1 MTLLDILPSL
11 RGTTTSRLD
20 PTVWPVTTH
29 YHHGRITVGGVDLDE
44 VADRFGTPTYVL
56 DEVGLRG
63 VGAAISRGFRDAEVL
78 YSTSSLLT
86 GGVARWVAGQQLSLV
101 VHSQHEVVL
110 ARRNGVDPDRIVL
123 LISSGET
130 GSGPAMTLAV
140 GHVGRLVVDAGVPID
155 TIAAPEQR
163 PHKTVVRVHNCRS
176 TDALV
181 GRVVDAPALELIG
194 VRCDAAPNP
203 GDIRDQVLTAVAVM
217 CDTYREH
224 QVLMTELHVG
234 VATDGTAIDGVSEL
248 GDALENAVVE
258 ACIRNRF
265 PRPRI
270 AVDFGESIT
279 GRAAVTVCRVRGV
292 DRTDS
297 GRPVVVVEGSAGSAA
312 AIAAGEPVAAAIANR
327 HPLGPTEVFSIV
339 DRRGV
344 MGDHICSGVVL
355 SQDLRA
361 GDVVALVGRDGR
373 DLLDSATVVSVA
385 HGRTHQIQA
394 G

>member
-29 YHHGRITVGGVDLDE
+29 YHHGRITVGGVDLNE

-63 VGAAISRGFRDAEVL
+63 SGAAISRAFRDAEVL
-78 YSTSSLLT
+78 YSTSSLLA
-86 GGVARWVAGQQLSLV
+86 GAVARSVAGERLSLV

-110 ARRNGVDPDRIVL
+110 ARRNRVDPHRIVL
-123 LISSGET
+123 LIGSGET
-130 GSGPAMTLAV
+130 GSGPAMTLAA
-140 GHVGRLVVDAGVPID
+140 GHAGRVVVEVGVPIER
-155 TIAAPEQR
+155 IGAPER
-163 PHKTVVRVHNCRS
+163 GRHKTIVRVHTCRS

-181 GRVVDAPALELIG
+181 GRVVDAPALALIG

-203 GDIRDQVLTAVAVM
+203 DDIRDQVLTAVAVM

-224 QVLMTELHVG
+224 RVLTTELHVG
-234 VATDGTAIDGVSEL
+234 IASDGTDIDGVSEL
-248 GDALENAVVE
+248 GDALENAVDE

-279 GRAAVTVCRVRGV
+279 RRAAVTVCRVRGV
-292 DRTDS
+292 DRTAP
-297 GRPVVVVEGSAGSAA
+297 GRPVVVVEGTAGPAA
-312 AIAAGEPVAAAIANR
+312 AVPAGEPVAAAIANR
-327 HPLGPTEVFSIV
+327 HPLGPTDVFSIV
-339 DRRGV
+339 DSGGV
-344 MGDHICSGVVL
+344 MGEHICSGVVL
-355 SQDLRA
+355 SQDIRA
-361 GDVVALVGRDGR
+361 GDVVALVGREGR
-373 DLLDSATVVSVA
+373 DLLDSARVVSVA
-385 HGRTHQIQA
+385 QGRTQRIPA
-394 G
+394 E